1 MRKEL
6 FFIHSLLR
14 TGTQQG
20 LAKWQLQLGM
30 GLDAL
35 VQHCRDGTGGFQL
48 ENRQGQTQTSG
59 TRRLVAVS
67 SVEFRRCRSL
77 WVKSGGFHN
86 DENGR

>member
-6 FFIHSLLR
+6 FFAHSLLR

-20 LAKWQLQLGM
+20 LAKWQLQLGL

-48 ENRQGQTQTSG
+48 ETSRDRLRLPAQGG
-59 TRRLVAVS
+59 W
-67 SVEFRRCRSL
+67 RCLECRIRTLPLSL
-77 WVKSGGFHN
+77 GEERGFSQ
-86 DENGR
+86 